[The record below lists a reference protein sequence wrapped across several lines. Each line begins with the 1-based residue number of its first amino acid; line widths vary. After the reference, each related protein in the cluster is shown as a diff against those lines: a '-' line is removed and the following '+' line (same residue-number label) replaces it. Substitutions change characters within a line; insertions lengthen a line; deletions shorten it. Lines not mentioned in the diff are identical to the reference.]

1 MFSRHYPVPQ
11 PCKVRAGCCVALWRP
26 ARFADCQSGGP
37 ARRSFGAIAGP
48 FPFLDSPSIS
58 QQEILDHKFAFATR
72 KRTTAG
78 AARYLTVDGFRT
90 GFDFDDLI
98 KRIAVRT
105 VESRPA
111 SRHKRPHTDFLIVGA
126 KLAFPV
132 VHSQSESA
140 KREIGFVLVSCQ
152 GCSLPWFGDLRTA
165 SSPDKRG
172 CFCLPRI
179 NSLRISSPAYLG
191 QKDFP

>member
-1 MFSRHYPVPQ
+1 M
-11 PCKVRAGCCVALWRP
+11 
-26 ARFADCQSGGP
+26 
-37 ARRSFGAIAGP
+37 

-126 KLAFPV
+126 KLHSRSSTRNQKARSARQMKYV
-132 VHSQSESA
+132 V
-140 KREIGFVLVSCQ
+140 IGFVLVSCQ

-165 SSPDKRG
+165 SSLDSAVTV
-172 CFCLPRI
+172 F
-179 NSLRISSPAYLG
+179 AYAFAAVL
-191 QKDFP
+191 